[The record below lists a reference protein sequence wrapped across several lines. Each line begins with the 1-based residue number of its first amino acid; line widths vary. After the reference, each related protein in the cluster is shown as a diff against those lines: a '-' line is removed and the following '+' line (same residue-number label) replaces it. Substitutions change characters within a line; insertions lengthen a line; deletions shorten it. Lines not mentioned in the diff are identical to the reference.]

1 MDLLTTLVIVLI
13 VPTLLRGEGDRL
25 GWNERRLGRRT
36 QQARGVKGVSSRP
49 GAVDLA
55 RND

>member
-25 GWNERRLGRRT
+25 GWNERRLT